1 MLCKTGEE
9 FKDTFRY
16 KDSETEKK
24 INILKIKIKRREF
37 ICDQANEEGLG
48 TKEIISDVK
57 NALKMVLDNL
67 EANKEI
73 NEEEISD
80 YLETVCAKTEVI
92 AKSTYGLDDLQ
103 PVVQILF

>member
-1 MLCKTGEE
+1 
-9 FKDTFRY
+9 
-16 KDSETEKK
+16 
-24 INILKIKIKRREF
+24 
-37 ICDQANEEGLG
+37 
-48 TKEIISDVK
+48 
-57 NALKMVLDNL
+57 MVLDNL

>member
-1 MLCKTGEE
+1 
-9 FKDTFRY
+9 
-16 KDSETEKK
+16 
-24 INILKIKIKRREF
+24 
-37 ICDQANEEGLG
+37 
-48 TKEIISDVK
+48 
-57 NALKMVLDNL
+57 MVLDNL

-103 PVVQILF
+103 PVVQILFQLNMKKGINYFME